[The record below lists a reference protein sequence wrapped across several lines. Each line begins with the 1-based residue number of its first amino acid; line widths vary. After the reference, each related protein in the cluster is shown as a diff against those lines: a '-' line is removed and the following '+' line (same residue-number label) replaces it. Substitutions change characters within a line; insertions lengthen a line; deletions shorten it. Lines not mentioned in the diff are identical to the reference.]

1 MSQAVAQQAPNRT
14 AEVQQQVNEVIGI
27 MHTNIDKVSAHV
39 QRGEKLE
46 KLEAQTQ
53 ELQAGALSF
62 KKTSTQVKNE
72 MWWKNVKLM
81 AIIGGVAGVI
91 ITIAVVSA
99 LTATH

>member
-1 MSQAVAQQAPNRT
+1 MTQAVAQQAPNRT

-27 MHTNIDKVSAHV
+27 MHTNIDKVV

-53 ELQAGALSF
+53 ELQNGALSF
-62 KKTSTQVKNE
+62 KKSSVQVKNE
-72 MWWKNVKLM
+72 IWWKNMKLM
-81 AIIGGVAGVI
+81 AIVGGVAGII

-99 LTATH
+99 LNATH